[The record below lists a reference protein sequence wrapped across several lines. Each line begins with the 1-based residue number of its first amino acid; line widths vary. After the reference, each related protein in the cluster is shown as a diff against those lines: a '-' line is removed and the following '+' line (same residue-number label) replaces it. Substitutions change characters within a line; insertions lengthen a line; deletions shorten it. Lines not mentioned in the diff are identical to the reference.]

1 MPEEPI
7 HAPEG
12 AEPARAGA
20 SEEEART
27 EDWETK
33 FKYLF
38 ADFENFRRRAERERE
53 TLTRQARGSLLRELL
68 PIVEGFQ
75 AAQAARNHLPA
86 SDPLRH
92 GMDLLERE
100 WLKFLKHQ
108 GVEPVAVV
116 GEPFR
121 ADEAEAVGESAPREG
136 VAPGAVAE
144 IVQQGYRFFGGLL
157 RPAKVIVAREPSPA
171 TAPAV
176 EEPPDE
182 PAGDPS

>member
-1 MPEEPI
+1 MPEEPT
-7 HAPEG
+7 H
-12 AEPARAGA
+12 A
-20 SEEEART
+20 SEEPEATRPGPPEEAPRT

-53 TLTRQARGSLLRELL
+53 SLTRQARAGLLRELL

-108 GVEPVAVV
+108 GVDPVAAV
-116 GEPFR
+116 GGPFL
-121 ADEAEAVGESAPREG
+121 ADEAEAVGETAPRDG
-136 VAPGAVAE
+136 VPAGSVAE

-182 PAGDPS
+182 PAGDPP